1 MTGCNARRQ
10 AVPFSGNVIVRDT
23 ATKADVHLDFRPG
36 EMPIE
41 GDLGRFQTHVFVA
54 AVEQLA

>member
-1 MTGCNARRQ
+1 
-10 AVPFSGNVIVRDT
+10 VIVRDT

-41 GDLGRFQTHVFVA
+41 GNLGRFQTRVFVA